1 MQMLPCLDFFFHA
14 AASYC
19 QTQSKQA
26 GVSNVSQKIHNPCP
40 LYSLLIVAMNF
51 ITAVSHTVAGS
62 AETWESS
69 DHKAAA
75 ASRTVDNSTATALP
89 APTSHTPRTRR
100 GSSQS
105 KTTFHLAHPPPSTK
119 HRRHCRLRSR
129 IILQLQQINGT
140 SRPNPVLDVLPSV
153 LFARSF
159 ARKVPQILQRKQ
171 GLGLDD
177 LVVVRSPV
185 RDSFLAAEAGP
196 TRYVNEE
203 KATEASIV
211 ASIAQSTSASDN
223 GQKRT
228 EIRFPHNHTWGATAL
243 SNGAYE
249 FVSDGTEE
257 RQTLARWVPKKETG
271 HGGLHGQ
278 AVENFRFSLMDCRT
292 RRHPVI
298 ANMNKQSIDVY
309 DRYIVPQSPPNAC
322 LHTDAESFTSIPSD
336 HSNKARDTQQ
346 NESRKTTIE
355 TGDYLR
361 TVIAIT
367 GIWVALCEGW
377 SPNFRYSTT
386 QVISNGFSELS
397 SRRRS
402 SATNPA
408 SPTVETGYTRL
419 KNDTA
424 SQQRREVS
432 QICSY
437 GSTPS
442 SPSADLPLALPRR
455 AASTSATPL
464 KNDSRRS
471 LDPFGLRYY
480 QNPHASDLIG
490 RSGQGRSINTVA
502 VRRDF
507 VERPSSGHIPKVKE
521 HLAYL
526 ARQPQDGRL
535 PENET
540 ADSERMVRRPSR
552 FKSIFDRLRRTSSV
566 H

>member
-1 MQMLPCLDFFFHA
+1 
-14 AASYC
+14 
-19 QTQSKQA
+19 
-26 GVSNVSQKIHNPCP
+26 
-40 LYSLLIVAMNF
+40 MNF
-51 ITAVSHTVAGS
+51 ITLASHTVAGI
-62 AETWESS
+62 THTGESS

-75 ASRTVDNSTATALP
+75 ASRTVDSSTATALP
-89 APTSHTPRTRR
+89 APTPPTPRTRR

-129 IILQLQQINGT
+129 TILQLQQINST
-140 SRPNPVLDVLPSV
+140 SRSTPVLDVLPSL
-153 LFARSF
+153 LFAPSF

-177 LVVVRSPV
+177 LVIVRSPV
-185 RDSFLAAEAGP
+185 RDPILAAEAGT
-196 TRYVNEE
+196 TRYANEE

-211 ASIAQSTSASDN
+211 ASICQSASASGN

-228 EIRFPHNHTWGATAL
+228 EIRLPYDRTWCALAL

-257 RQTLARWVPKKETG
+257 RQTLARWVPKKEKG

-309 DRYIVPQSPPNAC
+309 DRYIIPQSPSNAC
-322 LHTDAESFTSIPSD
+322 LHTDAASLTSISSD
-336 HSNKARDTQQ
+336 HSNEARDTQQ
-346 NESRKTTIE
+346 NETRKTTVE
-355 TGDYLR
+355 TDDYLR

-377 SPNFRYSTT
+377 SPNFKYSTT
-386 QVISNGFSELS
+386 QVISNGLSELS

-408 SPTVETGYTRL
+408 STTVETGYARL
-419 KNDTA
+419 EDDTA
-424 SQQRREVS
+424 SQHRPEVS

-437 GSTPS
+437 DSTPS
-442 SPSADLPLALPRR
+442 SPSADLPLAPPRR
-455 AASTSATPL
+455 AASTSVTPS
-464 KNDSRRS
+464 KSDSHRN
-471 LDPFGLRYY
+471 LDSFGLRYY
-480 QNPHASDLIG
+480 QNSHASDLIG
-490 RSGQGRSINTVA
+490 RSGHGRSIDGVA

-507 VERPSSGHIPKVKE
+507 VERPSSGHIPKAKE
-521 HLAYL
+521 HLGE
-526 ARQPQDGRL
+526 PGPRL
-535 PENET
+535 P
-540 ADSERMVRRPSR
+540 AR
-552 FKSIFDRLRRTSSV
+552 
-566 H
+566 